1 MERLILEIPSRSL
14 AHYYRLDNF
23 PVTIGRAYDN
33 DIILSHRSVSA
44 HHLAI
49 DQADNGDL
57 LIENLSRENG
67 TQVNK
72 ITLNNQ
78 PARAKTH
85 VDNFSLDVQLGQLK
99 TRIISES
106 TRIEDTYSKHCKG
119 WFCAL
124 LQPFWSISLL
134 ILAFMT
140 VVLGIYLDTQ
150 TEQNLYYYLQ
160 GSLTVLLGL
169 FAVTLLMTGI
179 TKLVTHC
186 WQFFPILSISALL
199 VLVPELLQH
208 LGHFLN
214 YWFTHDTPL
223 SILGFLSNFL
233 LLPLLLFLFINRLN
247 RYPSLPSIGFAILA
261 SSPFIIYQAY
271 DVIDTGSLGHE
282 FSDEPSYNQTL
293 SHLDLRNKQT
303 IDINQFIAN
312 SRSKLDSEM
321 NESLSNYRQEKN
333 TLE

>member
-44 HHLAI
+44 HHLSI
-49 DQADNGDL
+49 DKTENGDL
-57 LIENLSRENG
+57 LIENLSHENG

-72 ITLNNQ
+72 IALNNQ
-78 PARAKTH
+78 PARAKTQ
-85 VDNFSLDVQLGQLK
+85 VDNFFLDLQLGQLK

-106 TRIEDTYSKHCKG
+106 TQIEDTYSKHCKG

-134 ILAFMT
+134 ILAFIA
-140 VVLGIYLDTQ
+140 VVLGSYLDTQ
-150 TEQNLYYYLQ
+150 TEENLYYYLQ

-169 FAVTLLMTGI
+169 FAVTLLMIGI

-214 YWFTHDTPL
+214 YWFTNDTPL
-223 SILGFLSNFL
+223 SMLGFLSNFL

-261 SSPFIIYQAY
+261 SSPFILYQVY
-271 DVIDTGSLGHE
+271 DVIDTGSLGND
-282 FSDEPSYNQTL
+282 FSDEPAYNQTL
-293 SHLDLRNKQT
+293 SYLDLRNKPT
-303 IDINQFIAN
+303 IDIDQFIQH
-312 SRSKLDSEM
+312 SKTKLDGEI
-321 NESLSNYRQEKN
+321 NQSLNDYQQQDNK
-333 TLE
+333 